1 MAEGSRKGTGMAPRR
16 LLPVLVLA
24 AAAVACALPLQAQ
37 QAADPTAKPEL
48 AEPLRDPDFGVRTSA
63 PGLERVVEM
72 YQWQA
77 ADGGYARDWSARPVD
92 STGFAP
98 GHENP
103 AFPLHGKRWLPGA
116 VTVDGR
122 PLDDAVVE
130 QLGEWKEFRPSFSA
144 LPGNLSATFQPEGDG
159 LGSAE
164 NPLAPEVG
172 DLRIHWR
179 ERVLPPLGDRIELQ
193 AGTWTLRADAPPVV
207 EGGERRSVG
216 WLPLLAGGVGL
227 LVLAA
232 FLARKRR

>member
-1 MAEGSRKGTGMAPRR
+1 MSPHR
-16 LLPVLVLA
+16 LLPVLALA
-24 AAAVACALPLQAQ
+24 IAGVFCAPTVQAQ
-37 QAADPTAKPEL
+37 DAADPAARPEL

-77 ADGGYARDWSARPVD
+77 ADGGYARDWSSRPVD
-92 STGFAP
+92 SAGFAP
-98 GHENP
+98 GHDNP
-103 AFPLHGKRWLPGA
+103 AFPLHGKRWMPDM

-122 PLDDAVVE
+122 PLDAAVLDG
-130 QLGEWKEFRPSFSA
+130 LGEWKEFRPSFSA

-193 AGTWTLRADAPPVV
+193 AGTWRLRADAPPVV
-207 EGGERRSVG
+207 EGEAEGRTWSLG
-216 WLPLLAGGVGL
+216 WLPILIGGFGLLLLA
-227 LVLAA
+227 VL
-232 FLARKRR
+232 LARKKR